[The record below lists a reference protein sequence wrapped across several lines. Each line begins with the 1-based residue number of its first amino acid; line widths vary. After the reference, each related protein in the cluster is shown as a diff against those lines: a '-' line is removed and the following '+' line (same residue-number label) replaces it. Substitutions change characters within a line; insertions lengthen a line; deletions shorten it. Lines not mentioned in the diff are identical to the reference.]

1 MKYSLSKTMDRVR
14 KTVEQYTRSKRTDEP
29 GVQRDDE
36 TSVAPEEIQLALQE
50 LRLLVLE
57 GVSLENAPTDSSDD
71 HETRAFLRDFNES
84 AYEVRP
90 EVMTF
95 ENSYS
100 RSPIQMSESQ
110 A

>member
-14 KTVEQYTRSKRTDEP
+14 KTVEQYTRRKRTDES
-29 GVQRDDE
+29 GLERDDE
-36 TSVAPEEIQLALQE
+36 TAVEPEEIHLALQE

-57 GVSLENAPTDSSDD
+57 SVSLENAPTDSSDD

-90 EVMTF
+90 GVMTF

-100 RSPIQMSESQ
+100 RRTIQISESQ